1 MAQILS
7 FPYVLSAEECSWDY
21 VNCQNIDQLLEY
33 LREKTVIITT
43 AEYLKNSENM
53 QKFLMIKMVYNYVKI
68 VSIGLKEDIPFVIPA
83 ENDKIKEMIDS
94 MMLEKFSIIDKKK
107 LLKQGIELM
116 KNF

>member
-7 FPYVLSAEECSWDY
+7 FPYMLSAEECSWDY
-21 VNCQNIDQLLEY
+21 VNCQNIDQLLDY

-53 QKFLMIKMVYNYVKI
+53 QKFLMIKMVYNYVNI
-68 VSIGLKEDIPFVIPA
+68 ISVGLREDIPFLIPA
-83 ENDKIKEMIDS
+83 ERDGIKEVIDS
-94 MMLEKFSIIDKKK
+94 LMLAEFSIIDKKK

-116 KNF
+116 KNL